1 MVGRFARGAA
11 FAALALHLS
20 SAEAAPRTD
29 RGLSVAPDQWRVQA
43 ETAAT
48 GIFHGVGVVTAID
61 AASGALTL
69 DHEDIIGLMPAMVM
83 MYRVQSPD
91 LSRGLGVGDRIAF
104 DVDGKTYTIVGV
116 KRLGKGDTRTDVP
129 PLR

>member
-20 SAEAAPRTD
+20 SAEAALRTD
-29 RGLSVAPDQWRVQA
+29 RGLSIAPNRWRVQA

-69 DHEDIIGLMPAMVM
+69 DHEDILGLMPAMVM

-116 KRLGKGDTRTDVP
+116 KRLGQGDTRK
-129 PLR
+129 

>member
-1 MVGRFARGAA
+1 MVGRFGRGAA
-11 FAALALHLS
+11 FASLALHLS

-29 RGLSVAPDQWRVQA
+29 RGLSIAPNRWRVQA

-48 GIFHGVGVVTAID
+48 GIFHGVGID

-69 DHEDIIGLMPAMVM
+69 DHEDILGLMPAMVM

-116 KRLGKGDTRTDVP
+116 KRLGQGDIRK
-129 PLR
+129 